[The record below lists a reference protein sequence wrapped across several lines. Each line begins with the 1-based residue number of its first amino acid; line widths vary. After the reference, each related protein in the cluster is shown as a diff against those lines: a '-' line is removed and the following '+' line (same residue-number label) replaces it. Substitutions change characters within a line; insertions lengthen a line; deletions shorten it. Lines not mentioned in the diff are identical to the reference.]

1 MARSKIDLDQLSWS
15 DTATGSLAG
24 PASFLGL
31 STDNVPVLVAAANYV
46 SSGGGG
52 GISFDGSTANGVL
65 TFKDSDEATVES
77 NLTFDGN
84 TLTVS
89 GDVNGSF
96 VTVIDNDQGTNG
108 HGLKVTSDGT
118 GTGTNVL
125 DVESASTTHFRI
137 RGDGRI
143 GMGKVTSLPSA
154 RLALSGSGS
163 DVDLSID
170 EYIQHTGDPN
180 TTIRFTDDQ
189 ITFAAG
195 GSEELK
201 IASDAILVKQFI
213 KHDGDEDTLINFAD
227 DKIILKAGNIAMI
240 TAEKKGSAPHEVTIN
255 DGSNN
260 IDFVVKGNGSNQGN
274 PGMKFDA
281 SENRLGI
288 NGVGSPA
295 FELDVAGDIGL
306 AEYIYHRTD
315 TDTYVRF
322 EDDTITLAAG
332 GRDFIKIEEASQ
344 DRLTINNGG
353 LDIDFKVSGENIA
366 NLIRTEASNDL
377 VCIATGSSLVGTDT
391 NFHVS
396 GTIGGRAAGD
406 RGVSVFAGDM
416 VISGNLDVESKA
428 HVMAGDASATSNA
441 VSTLTLEDNDH
452 AGLQFLTPN
461 DKAGY
466 ILFGDPQSDFAGGIR
481 YHHSDNSLAF
491 KANGNYYF
499 QITSDGSSKFSGSVE
514 LGDSVADNVFINGTL
529 TGSNGI
535 KLSGIPTGSLAGP
548 ASFLG
553 IDNTDRVVQVAA
565 SDYVSAGGS
574 DTFVTDNFGFFKFTN
589 NNLHGHPTYVNNSRY
604 NQINFNLSAKVTYG
618 TDVDGS
624 TFTSSIVNSILYIKN
639 GIVPVA
645 CTLDSF
651 TVQGYLVE
659 AMSNGNAKFSLWK
672 GAVPSDATAYTT
684 NVTWTRMAT
693 VTWSGTGADDTWYK
707 GTDSLSSSN
716 SFAAGD
722 WWAIT
727 VQPGGSDT
735 SLSSGNSSYFASMVW
750 SPT

>member
-24 PASFLGL
+24 PASFIGL
-31 STDNVPVLVAAANYV
+31 NADNIPVLVAAANYV

-77 NLTFDGN
+77 NITFDGN

-96 VTVIDNDQGTNG
+96 VTVIDNDQSSNG

-118 GTGTNVL
+118 GTGTNIL

-137 RGDGRI
+137 RGDGRV
-143 GMGKVTSLPSA
+143 GMGKVTSLPAA
-154 RLALSGSGS
+154 RLTIEGGGS
-163 DVDLSID
+163 DVALSID
-170 EYIQHTGDPN
+170 EYIQHTGD
-180 TTIRFTDDQ
+180 
-189 ITFAAG
+189 A
-195 GSEELK
+195 
-201 IASDAILVKQFI
+201 
-213 KHDGDEDTLINFAD
+213 
-227 DKIILKAGNIAMI
+227 
-240 TAEKKGSAPHEVTIN
+240 
-255 DGSNN
+255 
-260 IDFVVKGNGSNQGN
+260 
-274 PGMKFDA
+274 
-281 SENRLGI
+281 
-288 NGVGSPA
+288 
-295 FELDVAGDIGL
+295 
-306 AEYIYHRTD
+306 
-315 TDTYVRF
+315 DTYIRF

>member
-77 NLTFDGN
+77 NLTFDGS
-84 TLTVS
+84 TLTV
-89 GDVNGSF
+89 
-96 VTVIDNDQGTNG
+96 
-108 HGLKVTSDGT
+108 
-118 GTGTNVL
+118 
-125 DVESASTTHFRI
+125 A
-137 RGDGRI
+137 
-143 GMGKVTSLPSA
+143 
-154 RLALSGSGS
+154 
-163 DVDLSID
+163 
-170 EYIQHTGDPN
+170 
-180 TTIRFTDDQ
+180 
-189 ITFAAG
+189 
-195 GSEELK
+195 
-201 IASDAILVKQFI
+201 
-213 KHDGDEDTLINFAD
+213 
-227 DKIILKAGNIAMI
+227 
-240 TAEKKGSAPHEVTIN
+240 
-255 DGSNN
+255 
-260 IDFVVKGNGSNQGN
+260 
-274 PGMKFDA
+274 
-281 SENRLGI
+281 
-288 NGVGSPA
+288 
-295 FELDVAGDIGL
+295 
-306 AEYIYHRTD
+306 
-315 TDTYVRF
+315 
-322 EDDTITLAAG
+322 
-332 GRDFIKIEEASQ
+332 
-344 DRLTINNGG
+344 
-353 LDIDFKVSGENIA
+353 
-366 NLIRTEASNDL
+366 
-377 VCIATGSSLVGTDT
+377 
-391 NFHVS
+391 
-396 GTIGGRAAGD
+396 
-406 RGVSVFAGDM
+406 
-416 VISGNLDVESKA
+416 
-428 HVMAGDASATSNA
+428 AGDASATSNA
-441 VSTLTLEDNDH
+441 VSTLILEDNDH
-452 AGLQFLTPN
+452 VGLQFLTPN

-466 ILFGDPQSDFAGGIR
+466 ILFGDPQSDFAGGLR
-481 YHHSDNSLAF
+481 YNHSDNSLAF
-491 KANGNYYF
+491 RANGNYYF
-499 QITSDGSSKFSGSVE
+499 QITSAGASKFSGSVE

-618 TDVDGS
+618 TEVDGS